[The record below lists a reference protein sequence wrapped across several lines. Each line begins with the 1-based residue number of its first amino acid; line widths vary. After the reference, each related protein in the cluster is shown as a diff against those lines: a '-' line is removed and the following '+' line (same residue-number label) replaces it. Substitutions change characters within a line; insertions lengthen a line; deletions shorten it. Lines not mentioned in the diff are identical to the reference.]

1 MNEELHINSFLVKF
15 PEASHNTLE
24 GFAEVKK
31 EYTKRILDY
40 FRVRNHIVSQN
51 FVGDVEVYVKVRE
64 EQYGENR
71 FSLYNRFGLKLN
83 YSHIHQQPELIVSY
97 ERTMRVCKSSL
108 QELSK
113 KYAGDF
119 QASFAGDISYSAS
132 PMHLITR
139 VLHAYWMDDTKKKMH
154 LRLRSLKGIEE
165 EQNEK
170 PQAKPYNKAELY
182 PIVNIKLQS
191 FFGIPANND
200 TYQRKN
206 RYVRYL
212 QEIDGFVKK
221 YLTQDFRA
229 IIPFESSY
237 TRVEAGAIPQSASDL
252 LFGKGHHNTTPRYG
266 LNNGTYQ
273 EPAANN
279 VVLFYIYP
287 ENFSTDNVIRLH
299 NCWLNEYG
307 LKDPLYN
314 GLVQY
319 LGVAAQGIRG
329 FSITYDP
336 NNPHAAQEIAK
347 ALDAP
352 NRMEHFNNPN
362 ATFLCIYL
370 SPISKND
377 IDPEQHELY
386 YQVKETLLRRNIA
399 SQCVDTNKLL
409 EQWRID
415 DQRQGDSFKYSLQ
428 NMSVAINAK
437 LGGSPWILAGEQQ
450 RDLIIGIGAFR
461 QNNHRYL
468 GAAFMFNNVGAF
480 NQYAYFSENSIDILA
495 GAIQHKIEDFTKI
508 DESPRRLII
517 HYYKQMNKNEERVI
531 DEVLDELNLDIPV
544 YVLTINETESES
556 VFVFDTASS
565 DLMPISGRYV
575 ALGNDNYLLCNNIRY
590 ENFRYPVK
598 DFAFPIKIHLHCKT
612 VNALTQ
618 PIKLELLQQVY
629 QFSRIYWKSV
639 SQQNMPVTIMYPKM
653 LAEIMPHFQQKG
665 VTEHIPNNR
674 LWFL

>member
-1 MNEELHINSFLVKF
+1 MIEDLHINSFLFRF
-15 PEASHNTLE
+15 PEVEQNTQE
-24 GFAEVKK
+24 GFAEAKK
-31 EYTKRILDY
+31 IYTKRILDF
-40 FRVRNHIVSQN
+40 FRVHNYIAASN
-51 FVGDVEVYVKVRE
+51 FVGDVEVYVKSKD
-64 EQYGENR
+64 EQYGDCW
-71 FSLYNRFGLKLN
+71 FTLFNRFGLKIN
-83 YSHIHQQPELIVSY
+83 YNQNHQQPELIVSY
-97 ERTMRVCKSSL
+97 ERTMRVCHMSL
-108 QELSK
+108 QDLSR
-113 KYAGDF
+113 KYASEFNALPDDNID
-119 QASFAGDISYSAS
+119 STS
-132 PMHLITR
+132 PMQLIKK
-139 VLHAYWMDDTKKKMH
+139 VLHAYWMDEEKTKKH
-154 LRLRSLKGIEE
+154 LRIRSLRSIEE
-165 EQNEK
+165 EQNAS
-170 PQAKPYNKAELY
+170 PQAPTCNKAELFS
-182 PIVNIKLQS
+182 IVNRQLQS

-200 TYQRKN
+200 SFQRKN
-206 RYVRYL
+206 RYTRYL
-212 QEIDGFVKK
+212 SEIETFVKEH
-221 YLTQDFRA
+221 LSHSFRE
-229 IIPFESSY
+229 IIPFEKNF
-237 TRVEAGAIPQSASDL
+237 TPVEAGSIPQSASDL
-252 LFGKGHHNTTPRYG
+252 IFGKGHHNNTPRYG

-287 ENFSTDNVIRLH
+287 ENFDTTHLKTLNDY
-299 NCWLNEYG
+299 WLYEYG
-307 LKDPLYN
+307 LRDPLYK
-314 GLVQY
+314 GLSQY
-319 LGVAAQGIRG
+319 IGIAAQGIRG
-329 FSITYDP
+329 FSIKYNP

-347 ALDAP
+347 ELDSP
-352 NRMEHFNNPN
+352 NRIELLNNSN

-415 DQRQGDSFKYSLQ
+415 TQKDGDSFKYSLQ

-461 QNNHRYL
+461 QNQHRYI

-495 GAIQHKIEDFTKI
+495 GAIQQKIEDFTKL

-517 HYYKQMNKNEERVI
+517 HYYKQMNREEEQVI
-531 DEVLDELNLDIPV
+531 DGVLEELNLDIPV
-544 YVLTINETESES
+544 YVLNINETESES
-556 VFVFDTASS
+556 VFVFDMASQ
-565 DLMPISGRYV
+565 DRMPISGRYV

-590 ENFRYPVK
+590 ENTRYPVK
-598 DFAFPIKIHLHCKT
+598 DFAFPIKIHIYCKT
-612 VNALTQ
+612 PSALTQ

-653 LAEIMPHFQQKG
+653 LAEIMPHFMQKG